1 MECRLCVYEH
11 LEQKK
16 CIYLLSN
23 RCLRYI
29 VIAILTRRYHTTC
42 SAFTIQTEAKLLT
55 SSTFARFFATKNL
68 VRIGGWILCHESLSF
83 LAQSLTKN
91 PSVLD
96 PGSHRQGDMLRL
108 YNPDGSQTIDFLH
121 LRPIFCNKK
130 PRANRWLDCN
140 QRSLGCIPWCVLE
153 AHNKSTSASRALP
166 HLFERG

>member
-11 LEQKK
+11 FGTKNWLPPPSHDFLQ
-16 CIYLLSN
+16 
-23 RCLRYI
+23 
-29 VIAILTRRYHTTC
+29 
-42 SAFTIQTEAKLLT
+42 Q
-55 SSTFARFFATKNL
+55 KNL

-96 PGSHRQGDMLRL
+96 PDSHRQGDMLRP

-140 QRSLGCIPWCVLE
+140 QRSLG
-153 AHNKSTSASRALP
+153 
-166 HLFERG
+166 